1 MKPVKLTLNNFGPF
15 LHETI
20 DFTQIKDDQLFLISG
35 KTGSG
40 KTMIFD
46 AIVYSLFGKA
56 STEGRSESGLRSH
69 FAEAKSPMWVQ
80 YEFQLNEKYFK
91 IIRQGA
97 FTKEGNT
104 SQTPGKLDVYE
115 YDAESE
121 TYELRESKI
130 SAGNQYIKSLLGVN
144 AEQFRQLFILP
155 QGEFKKFL
163 VSNSTDKQG
172 ILRTLFNSIRFE
184 EIQNLL
190 QSEVKEEKKQIERR
204 YDQIKL
210 LWEEIDAF
218 DDEQLIQFKHIH
230 HMKTKE
236 LIQTIPNFKT
246 IGHRLEEKKLYL
258 KNEQNERLISIT
270 KRIDL
275 NKTLEQQLTEL
286 ENYRQLKHQLDEQ
299 IEDIKVLKLKLNRLN
314 DAGMLFNLYDQ
325 QHFKEEKYQ
334 TVKTKIT
341 ESENKLSQLNNKINV
356 LEEERKHLDKLSDSY
371 RLKSENLEQSKPFY
385 NHLDKYQQAFKEQE
399 HIIHNYNEMVKEQE
413 KLKDKEYKMSKTI
426 ENYKVDN
433 KAVDMF
439 SEQIYQLQKR
449 LDEQQSLKD
458 KYEKRVSLKEQ
469 YHQHSLEAQKLKDDI
484 DILNHQ
490 LATIDKRNI
499 DLNDKQTF
507 ITEIQSAL
515 HIGDTCPIC
524 GNEIE
529 SLNQHIDFETIH
541 QNQQL
546 LNQLSNEINEKKQ
559 NLSKIETTC
568 ELLSQQISDLGEI
581 GYKTIN
587 LNQLKEQ
594 LQYAKSEKVQLQ
606 QQLEE
611 LDKLKQ
617 KFNALQQQKHQQELK
632 LEKLASQK
640 HQNRTLIQDFEAGT
654 GYSNIETFKTNYLS
668 LRKEIDEYYQHVDE
682 INENMQSYQNT
693 LALEKNSIDNYL
705 VTSKDL
711 QKELDYFTT
720 TIQKEMKRLDLE
732 NEEEV
737 KKLKH
742 ELQNKEQIEQRINH
756 YDKEQQ
762 KFSVEIERLTQ
773 LTSEKELED
782 ISNLEMQKEYIEE
795 KYNQYVN
802 EVVSIQYKI
811 KKNDEKFE
819 KIKEHIHYLDEEL
832 KEQQE
837 IFNLSEVLSGKNH
850 QKLSLENYVLIY
862 YLERI
867 IHQAN
872 IRLNIMSGRR
882 YQLKRRESVSQ
893 GYSGLEIDVFDLYS
907 NKSRHISSL
916 SGGETFQASL
926 ALALGLSEVVQQE
939 SGGITLESMFIDE
952 GFGTLDQETL
962 ETSLDTLLNL
972 KTSGRMVGII
982 SHVSELKQRIPL
994 ILEVNTNQYQS
1005 STKFKWK

>member
-433 KAVDMF
+433 IAVDMF

-762 KFSVEIERLTQ
+762 KYSVEIERLTQ

>member
-204 YDQIKL
+204 YDKIKL

-230 HMKTKE
+230 HMKTQE
-236 LIQTIPNFKT
+236 LIQTIPNFKM
-246 IGHRLEEKKLYL
+246 IGYRLEEKKLYL

-270 KRIDL
+270 KCIDL

-334 TVKTKIT
+334 TIKTKIT

-581 GYKTIN
+581 EYKTIN

-782 ISNLEMQKEYIEE
+782 ISNLETQKEYIEE